1 MYETRRS
8 RVEKAILE
16 YLRKH
21 PAAQDTLD
29 GIAEWWLPEENVKT
43 RTATVEAALSQLVA
57 KGLVNARR
65 GTDSKIH
72 YRIEDQSR
80 KGRGRKLN

>member
-16 YLRKH
+16 YLRKN
-21 PAAQDTLD
+21 PDAQDTLD

-43 RTATVEAALSQLVA
+43 RTATVEEALTQLVA
-57 KGLVNARR
+57 KGLVSARR
-65 GTDSKIH
+65 GTDSKTH
-72 YRIEDQSR
+72 YRIEAPNR
-80 KGRGRKLN
+80 RR

>member
-8 RVEKAILE
+8 RVEQAILE

-21 PAAQDTLD
+21 PDAQDTLD

-43 RTATVEAALSQLVA
+43 RTATVEEALSQLVA
-57 KGLVNARR
+57 KGLVSARR
-65 GTDSKIH
+65 GTDAKIH
-72 YRIEDQSR
+72 YRIEGQSR
-80 KGRGRKLN
+80 TRDHLG